1 MNRDTKKKIEA
12 LFFRVLMYLAVLV
25 IVAVIVLVMVVVLI
39 KGGRAMSWQMITEV
53 PQGGFYLGGDGGI
66 LNAII
71 GSLYV
76 AGGSVLL
83 AVLIGLPLVL
93 GMHVSWARNT
103 RLVTFLRFLL
113 DTLWGI
119 PSIVYGAFGFAL
131 MTFFQWRAS
140 LLAAIVTVALLIVPI
155 ISRGLDE
162 VLRGVPEGLLEAAHA
177 LGATKTEIAYRIFL
191 RQALPGFITAV
202 LLAFGRAI
210 GDTASVLFT
219 AGYTDNIP
227 QALSD
232 PTATLPLAIFFQL
245 SSPIAAVQERAY
257 AATLILT
264 GLIVLISLV
273 TRIGSRRLKENIL

>member
-1 MNRDTKKKIEA
+1 M
-12 LFFRVLMYLAVLV
+12 FFTWLMRLSVLLIIGL
-25 IVAVIVLVMVVVLI
+25 IVVVLAVVAV
-39 KGGRAMSWQMITEV
+39 KGAKAISWEMISQV
-53 PQGGFYLGGDGGI
+53 PQGGYYLGGGGGI

-76 AGGSVLL
+76 AGGAVLL
-83 AVLIGLPLVL
+83 ATAIGLPLVL
-93 GMHVSWARNT
+93 AMHVQWIRSQW
-103 RLVTFLRFLL
+103 LVTMLRFLL
-113 DTLWGI
+113 DTLWGV

-140 LLAAIVTVALLIVPI
+140 LLAAIITVALLIVPI

-162 VLRGVPEGLLEAAHA
+162 VLRAVPKGLLEAAHS
-177 LGATKTEIAYRIFL
+177 LGATEAEIAYGVFL

-227 QALSD
+227 HALSD

-245 SSPIAAVQERAY
+245 SSPIVEVQDRAY

-264 GLIVLISLV
+264 GIIVLISLL
-273 TRIGSRRLKENIL
+273 TRMGSRRLKDHIL

>member
-25 IVAVIVLVMVVVLI
+25 IVAVIMLVLVVVLV
-39 KGGRAMSWQMITEV
+39 KGGRAMSWQIITEV

-93 GMHVSWARNT
+93 GMHVSWTRNT

>member
-1 MNRDTKKKIEA
+1 
-12 LFFRVLMYLAVLV
+12 
-25 IVAVIVLVMVVVLI
+25 MVVVLI